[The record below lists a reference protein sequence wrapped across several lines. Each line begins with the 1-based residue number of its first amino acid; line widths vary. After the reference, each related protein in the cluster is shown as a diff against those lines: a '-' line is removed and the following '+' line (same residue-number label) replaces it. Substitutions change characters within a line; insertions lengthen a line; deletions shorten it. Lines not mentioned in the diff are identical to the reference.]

1 MACELGS
8 CDDTQSLREDFPLH
22 LFIWPSLYNTLEK
35 WGKSV
40 LSNTE
45 NIDKLSLPV
54 VSNTVEL
61 MAPFYFN
68 YEGWWWYGDIQS
80 ELMKML
86 VGFGGVYGT
95 LKRKTGLVIE
105 KDDGWFVSIVYQP
118 PVDTT
123 QWMYSVLPHDLD
135 AAGQKYK
142 DMDNM
147 VKSLNATFWMSLGK
161 CHQIRIQAS
170 MLLLIFSHYWI

>member
-68 YEGWWWYGDIQS
+68 YEGWRWYGDIQS

-86 VGFGGVYGT
+86 VGFGGVCET
-95 LKRKTGLVIE
+95 ARSCRK
-105 KDDGWFVSIVYQP
+105 
-118 PVDTT
+118 
-123 QWMYSVLPHDLD
+123 
-135 AAGQKYK
+135 
-142 DMDNM
+142 
-147 VKSLNATFWMSLGK
+147 
-161 CHQIRIQAS
+161 
-170 MLLLIFSHYWI
+170 